1 MEILSRQS
9 SKTVVRFAKRSH
21 GSILLSH
28 PRARPRGFSAS
39 TRQGDPHGALH
50 GIKVLDMSRVLAGP
64 FCTQILADYG
74 AEVIKVEQPGQGDD
88 TRYWRVDGETPTWGK
103 ENKMSY
109 YFAAVN
115 RNKRSITLDVKREE
129 GKKILLSLVEKAD
142 ILVENF
148 IPGKMEQFGLGYDVL
163 AKLNPSLIYAS
174 ISGYGAEGPYSKRA
188 GYDIIAAAE
197 AGLLHITGERDGPP
211 TKPGVALTDI
221 STGLYTHGAIL
232 AALQARRRTGKGQ
245 KIDSSLFETQL
256 SLLTSVATVWLNM
269 KKEAT
274 RFGTEHP
281 SIVPYAA
288 FKTKDSWLV
297 CGAVNNRQFKT
308 LVGLLGCVDV
318 VDDERFGSNDR
329 RIENRDS
336 LKGILDA
343 CFVKRSTEEW
353 LSALE
358 GSGMPYGPI
367 NDMEHSFEHPQAKA
381 RDMIEEVDFEG
392 LLGGKLRTVGVPVKF
407 GDTKAFIRR
416 GPPRLGEHTDE
427 ILREIGMDAGEI
439 EALRENGVL

>member
-1 MEILSRQS
+1 
-9 SKTVVRFAKRSH
+9 
-21 GSILLSH
+21 
-28 PRARPRGFSAS
+28 
-39 TRQGDPHGALH
+39 
-50 GIKVLDMSRVLAGP
+50 MSRVLAGP

-74 AEVIKVEQPGQGDD
+74 ADVIKVEQPGQGDD
-88 TRYWRVDGETPTWGK
+88 TRYWRVDGETATWGK
-103 ENKMSY
+103 EDKMSY

-115 RNKRSITLDVKREE
+115 RNKRSITLDVKHEE
-129 GKKILLSLVEKAD
+129 GRKVLLDLVKTSD
-142 ILVENF
+142 VLVENF
-148 IPGKMEQFGLGYDVL
+148 IPGKMEKFGLGYETL

-232 AALQARRRTGKGQ
+232 AALQARHRTGKGQ

-288 FKTKDSWLV
+288 FKTMDSWLV
-297 CGAVNNRQFKT
+297 CGAVNNRQFKN
-308 LVGLLGCVDV
+308 LVGLLGCGSVGEDK
-318 VDDERFGSNDR
+318 RFATNDK
-329 RIENRDS
+329 RIENRDA
-336 LKGILDA
+336 LKAILDE
-343 CFVKRSTEEW
+343 CFVKKTTEEW
-353 LSALE
+353 LQALE

-367 NDMEHSFEHPQAKA
+367 NDMEHSFKHPQAEA
-381 RDMIEEVDFEG
+381 RDMIEEVDFEA
-392 LLGGKLRTVGVPVKF
+392 LVGGKLKTVGVPVKF
-407 GDTKAFIRR
+407 GNTKTSIRMR
-416 GPPRLGEHTDE
+416 PPLLGEHTEE
-427 ILREIGMDAGEI
+427 ILNEIGMEDEKI
-439 EALRENGVL
+439 DWLKKNSVV

>member
-1 MEILSRQS
+1 MRILYAQFSNS
-9 SKTVVRFAKRSH
+9 LV
-21 GSILLSH
+21 GSIARRRSAVMW
-28 PRARPRGFSAS
+28 PRRFSTSPQPRDS
-39 TRQGDPHGALH
+39 HGALH

-74 AEVIKVEQPGQGDD
+74 ADVTKVEQPGQGDD
-88 TRYWRVDGETPTWGK
+88 TRYWRVDGETATWGK
-103 ENKMSY
+103 EDKMSY

-115 RNKRSITLDVKREE
+115 RNKRSITLDIKHEE
-129 GKKILLSLVEKAD
+129 GRKILLELVKESD

-148 IPGKMEQFGLGYDVL
+148 IPDKMEQFGLGYDTL

-197 AGLLHITGERDGPP
+197 AGLLHITGERNGPP

-232 AALQARRRTGKGQ
+232 AALQARHRTGRGQ
-245 KIDSSLFETQL
+245 KIESSLFETQL

-288 FKTKDSWLV
+288 FKTRDSWIV
-297 CGAVNNRQFKT
+297 CGAVNNRQFKN
-308 LVGLLGCVDV
+308 LVGLLGCGV
-318 VDDERFGSNDR
+318 VGEDERFGTNDK
-329 RIENRDS
+329 RIENRNA
-336 LKGILDA
+336 LKGILDE
-343 CFVKRSTEEW
+343 CFATKTTEEW
-353 LSALE
+353 LNALE

-367 NDMEHSFEHPQAKA
+367 NDMEHSFKHPQVEA
-381 RDMIEEVDFEG
+381 RNMVKEVAFEA
-392 LLGGKLRTVGVPVKF
+392 LVGGKLKTVGVPVKF
-407 GDTKAFIRR
+407 GETKASIRTR
-416 GPPRLGEHTDE
+416 PPLLGEHTEE
-427 ILREIGMDAGEI
+427 ILREIGTKDDMI
-439 EALRENGVL
+439 EWLQKNGVV